1 MNQFQVFTDAVGG
14 SVGLSALV
22 STLPLLTFFAML
34 LGFKARA
41 HTSGLAALIVA
52 ILVAVVGF
60 NMPTGMAISSA
71 FRGALFG
78 LFPIVWTIL
87 TAIWFYQITVAS
99 GRFED
104 LRRVFDK
111 MGNGDVRIQAMLI
124 AFCFGGLLE
133 ALAGFGAPVA
143 ITATMILALGIK
155 PLRAASIV
163 LIANTAPVA
172 FGAVA
177 IPITT
182 AGEVGGRSLEQTEN
196 IAAIVGHQTP
206 FLAFF
211 VPFIIALLIDGW
223 RGVRETS
230 PAAFVIGLSFGIA
243 QWWTSNHF
251 AYQLTDV
258 IACIVALGAAFI
270 LLRFWTPKGVPEL
283 RERLGLDADGYNASD
298 IELPGNRVWMAL
310 MPYAVVVVVFG
321 LANLGTTIPEWLK
334 SFKVTF
340 AWPGIDGLL
349 FNAAGS
355 EVNTDYSFAYI
366 NNPGTL
372 LVISGLIVAAAY
384 MAFNENGRYALTW
397 GDVAKEFTD
406 TVYRMRWSAATIMLV
421 LALAY
426 VMNYSGQTVTI
437 GEFFANLGPAFAFLA
452 PLLGWVGVAVTGS
465 DTSANALFANLQVT
479 AANRLGLNPDLM
491 LAANT
496 TGGVVGK
503 MISPQSLAIA
513 ATAVDMEGKESEIFK
528 KVVGWSFA
536 FLLVICLLVFLQTN
550 VLGTLAPV
558 VP

>member
-1 MNQFQVFTDAVGG
+1 MNHFQVFTDAVGG

-41 HTSGLAALIVA
+41 HTSGLVALIVA
-52 ILVAVVGF
+52 ILVAILGF
-60 NMPTGMAISSA
+60 NMPAGMAISSA

-104 LRRVFDK
+104 LRLVFDK
-111 MGNGDVRIQAMLI
+111 MGNGDVRVQAMLI

-211 VPFIIALLIDGW
+211 VPFIIAFLVDGW
-223 RGVRETS
+223 RGVRETA
-230 PAAFVIGLSFGIA
+230 PAAVVIGLTFGIA

-283 RERLGLDADGYNASD
+283 RERLGLEVDGHTTSD
-298 IELPGNRVWMAL
+298 IHLPGNRVWMAL
-310 MPYAVVVVVFG
+310 MPYAVVVLVFG
-321 LANLGTTIPEWLK
+321 LANLGTTIPTWLK
-334 SFKVTF
+334 SFKVNF
-340 AWPGIDGLL
+340 AWPGIDGRL
-349 FNAAGS
+349 FNAAGG

-372 LVISGLIVAAAY
+372 LVISGLIVATAY
-384 MAFNENGRYALTW
+384 MIFNENGRYSLTW
-397 GDVAKEFTD
+397 GEVGKEFTD
-406 TVYRMRWSAATIMLV
+406 TLYRMRWSAATIMLV

-479 AANRLGLNPDLM
+479 AADRLGLNPDLM

-528 KVVGWSFA
+528 KVVGWSFG
-536 FLLVICLLVFLQTN
+536 FLLAVCLLVFLQTN
-550 VLGTLAPV
+550 VLSGLAPV